1 MVEALQEIDAADDD
15 AVASEQIPL
24 AALLLFFV
32 SLGPFAM
39 AAAMRISVES

>member
-1 MVEALQEIDAADDD
+1 
-15 AVASEQIPL
+15 VAGPL
-24 AALLLFFV
+24 NLLVALLLFFV